1 MTAAELATLG
11 KGSVLPLPAAA
22 GTLPVRVIAGEQC
35 VAEGELVAVGE
46 GFGVLITGV
55 AADGEE

>member
-1 MTAAELATLG
+1 
-11 KGSVLPLPAAA
+11 VLPLPVTG
-22 GTLPVRVIAGEQC
+22 GTLPVRVIVGEQC

-55 AADGEE
+55 SADGEE